1 MDRAKDIVISGGENI
16 STVEVEHT
24 FSSHPAVAVI
34 AVPDERWGERP
45 KAFVCEWS
53 NYLAH
58 LDRAI
63 WRYPRPVTTL
73 WRAHTASGDRPGR
86 PM

>member
-1 MDRAKDIVISGGENI
+1 VDVIDARA
-16 STVEVEHT
+16 
-24 FSSHPAVAVI
+24 
-34 AVPDERWGERP
+34 RP
-45 KAFVCEWS
+45 QVCEWS

-86 PM
+86 LM